1 MSAQQNGGGG
11 GGGEAAGAQ
20 KAIKLIESIWEVATK
35 FIDPQ
40 GKDAWNCTFCNKDFS
55 GYNASKA
62 TAHVLRT
69 SGLSIMTCKATLS
82 NAEMASLQGLVDKDA
97 QGKRKRDSIGA
108 ACDSEAARG
117 EARQEIVACNLE
129 ASAARSSNTIVK
141 TTDGPLK
148 DAFHASASTLLTASI
163 ADLVFAHGLSDGLP
177 KAWRFRKVLKL
188 AKLVPSAY
196 VTPGPKLVGGAL
208 LNHTYNIYKIEME
221 GRLKRDYPIF
231 GLTALGDGSL
241 YQYQVHVLLIGEIAL
256 HVCCARCSNMIRL
269 DLPRYATGEHDPQQ
283 PFCPGGGGGN
293 SGLQQPYDRC
303 KEGCSVHRRGLPAP
317 L

>member
-1 MSAQQNGGGG
+1 LPQKLLRIQRHQGHCARPAHKRLEHYDLQSDFIRCRNG
-11 GGGEAAGAQ
+11 EF
-20 KAIKLIESIWEVATK
+20 E
-35 FIDPQ
+35 
-40 GKDAWNCTFCNKDFS
+40 
-55 GYNASKA
+55 
-62 TAHVLRT
+62 
-69 SGLSIMTCKATLS
+69 
-82 NAEMASLQGLVDKDA
+82 GLVDKDA

-148 DAFHASASTLLTASI
+148 DAFRASASTLLTASI

-177 KAWRFRKVLKL
+177 KAWRFEKVLRL

-241 YQYQVHVLLIGEIAL
+241 YQVHVLLILVKSHFTCVVLGAQ
-256 HVCCARCSNMIRL
+256 
-269 DLPRYATGEHDPQQ
+269 T
-283 PFCPGGGGGN
+283 
-293 SGLQQPYDRC
+293 
-303 KEGCSVHRRGLPAP
+303 
-317 L
+317 